1 MVLNYVGLK
10 EISGSLIVLD
20 GVEGASYEEV
30 VDIKLGDGNYR
41 KGRIVEIEGDKVVVQ
56 VFEGTRSIALD
67 DTKVKLSG
75 HPMEISL
82 SPEILGRVFNG
93 SGEPIDHLGKVFPHK
108 KMNINGTPINPISR
122 IYPQNYINTGISSID
137 TLSTLIRGQKL
148 PIFSSSGMKHN
159 ELAVQ
164 IARQAK
170 LAEGEDSKLAIVFAA
185 MGVKNDVAEYFRRKF
200 DESGVIERVVM
211 YLNLS
216 NDPVI
221 ERILTPRCALTTA
234 EYLAFELNMHVLVI
248 MTDMT
253 SYAEALREF
262 SSSKGEIPGRKGY
275 PGYLYSDFASLY
287 ERAGMVKGKTG
298 SVTQIPILTMPN
310 DDITH
315 PVPDL
320 TGYITEGQIVLDRLI
335 DRKGYY
341 PPISILPSLS
351 RLMKDGIGED
361 FTRADH
367 PELANQLFASYA
379 KVQDAR
385 ALASVIGEE
394 DLSAVDKLYINFG
407 NAFEKQFINQG
418 FNENRPIE
426 QSLDLGWR
434 LLSSLPRS
442 ELDRVSDETLDKYYI
457 EDKELLERKNKAD
470 LLSFGLDEDSDD
482 ELDDIDG

>member
-20 GVEGASYEEV
+20 GVKGASYEEV
-30 VDIKLGDGNYR
+30 VDIKLGSGNYR
-41 KGRIVEIEGDKVVVQ
+41 TGRIVQIEGERVVVQ
-56 VFEGTRSIALD
+56 VFEGTRSISLD

-82 SPEILGRVFNG
+82 SPEILGRVFSG

-108 KMNINGTPINPISR
+108 RMNINGTPINPISR
-122 IYPQNYINTGISSID
+122 VYPQNYINTGISSID

-159 ELAVQ
+159 ELAIQ

-170 LAEGEDSKLAIVFAA
+170 LSGDEENNLAIVFAA

-320 TGYITEGQIVLDRLI
+320 TGYITEGQIVLDRAI

-341 PPISILPSLS
+341 PPISVLPSLS
-351 RLMKDGIGED
+351 RLMKDGIGEG
-361 FTRADH
+361 FTRSDH

-394 DLSAVDKLYINFG
+394 DLSPIDKLYIEFG
-407 NAFEKQFINQG
+407 KAFEKQFINQG

-426 QSLDLGWR
+426 QSLELGWR
-434 LLSSLPRS
+434 LLSTLPKS
-442 ELDRVSDETLDKYYI
+442 ELDRVSNETLDKYYI

-470 LLSFGLDEDSDD
+470 FLKLNLAEDSDD
-482 ELDDIDG
+482 DVDDGDN